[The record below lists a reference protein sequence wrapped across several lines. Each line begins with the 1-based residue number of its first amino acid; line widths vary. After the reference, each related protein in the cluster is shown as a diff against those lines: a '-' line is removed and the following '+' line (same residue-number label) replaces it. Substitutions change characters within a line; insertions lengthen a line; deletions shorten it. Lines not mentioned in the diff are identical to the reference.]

1 MAKREKPIRDA
12 EGWIIEYR
20 GLKVL
25 RVRDLRKTPPG
36 AQPHVIMNLKGCNGS
51 GKSTIPQ
58 MMIELDENV
67 MLLTL
72 NKEDP
77 LPIATLC
84 GSFDTIIIGRYFTA
98 CGGCDTLIPS
108 QVQTIIKKLWLKDH
122 NILFEG
128 VIVGDIK
135 STFYELMK
143 ACREVAPREVHFC
156 FMGTKLKECLK
167 RIQRRNG
174 GKEINTEQVRQKY
187 RNSVKHLQYY
197 LEQGDVNCWV
207 LPTDGSKT
215 RVWERFLSHYQVFYP
230 PF

>member
-1 MAKREKPIRDA
+1 MAKREKSTRDA
-12 EGWIIEYR
+12 NGWITEYR
-20 GLKVL
+20 GMKVL

-36 AQPHVIMNLKGCNGS
+36 VEHVIINLKGCNGS

-58 MMIELDENV
+58 QLIEHDENV
-67 MLLTL
+67 VLLTL

-84 GSFDTIIIGRYFTA
+84 GTSNTIIIGRYFTA

-108 QVQTIIKKLWLKDH
+108 QVQVIIQKLWLRDY

-143 ACREVAPREVHFC
+143 ACRELSPRQVHFC
-156 FMGTKLKECLK
+156 FMGTHFKECLK
-167 RIQRRNG
+167 RIQKRNG
-174 GKEINTEQVRQKY
+174 GKEINTEMVRQKY
-187 RNSVKHLQYY
+187 RNALKHLQYY
-197 LEQGDVNCWV
+197 LEMGDVDCWV
-207 LPTDGSKT
+207 LPTDGSRT
-215 RVWERFLSHYQVFYP
+215 RVYERFLQHYKVFYP